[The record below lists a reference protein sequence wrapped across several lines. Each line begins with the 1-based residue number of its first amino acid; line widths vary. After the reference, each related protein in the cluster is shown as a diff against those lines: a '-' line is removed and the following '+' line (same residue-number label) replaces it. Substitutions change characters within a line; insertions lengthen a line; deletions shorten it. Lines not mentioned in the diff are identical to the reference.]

1 MHKCMWMGR
10 FHSTESSNETLT
22 ERFVRACR
30 SPNEQRPSSPTSW
43 PRSLRDAT
51 PAASEWHLASPTS
64 PPSCPSGQSH
74 HAPIGLVTFDGM
86 NGGARSF
93 VWDCGVRAS
102 CTLSLVFR
110 LPRRGEGQRM
120 RVVLRRFLY
129 VCSCTCGWGDLRGR
143 SSHLIGMWLEGGR
156 GGSSTF
162 VLLFLSVPCT
172 E

>member
-30 SPNEQRPSSPTSW
+30 SPNDQRPSSPTSW

-51 PAASEWHLASPTS
+51 PAASEWRLASPTS
-64 PPSCPSGQSH
+64 PPTCPSGQSH

-102 CTLSLVFR
+102 CTLGLVFP
-110 LPRRGEGQRM
+110 LPRRGEGRRM

-129 VCSCTCGWGDLRGR
+129 VHVRVDGGPSRSFLSPGR
-143 SSHLIGMWLEGGR
+143 VWLEEGR